1 MVLSKIDV
9 KITIVFISTWVCSCF
24 SENWNWQANSF
35 IFNKNKMYSFIKGF
49 ALVKNSLHFHD
60 RSALGIIHKL
70 KQFAVPFE
78 IYAQSPP
85 NPQSLQ
91 LIHCSL
97 AELTNSPSHSSH
109 LLTQYTTTQTS
120 PPASYHHP
128 QAERN
133 YSFSPD
139 IIFPKICFAWK
150 KGKEAVLPIP
160 DLVFWVSFQSF
171 ITKQKPNNWGVN
183 KSMS

>member
-1 MVLSKIDV
+1 
-9 KITIVFISTWVCSCF
+9 
-24 SENWNWQANSF
+24 
-35 IFNKNKMYSFIKGF
+35 MYSFIKGF

-78 IYAQSPP
+78 IYPQSPP
-85 NPQSLQ
+85 NLQSLQ
-91 LIHCSL
+91 VIHCSL

-120 PPASYHHP
+120 PPASSHHP

-150 KGKEAVLPIP
+150 KGGRTLCYQYLIWSFES
-160 DLVFWVSFQSF
+160 VFRALSQNKNQ
-171 ITKQKPNNWGVN
+171 ITEV
-183 KSMS
+183 